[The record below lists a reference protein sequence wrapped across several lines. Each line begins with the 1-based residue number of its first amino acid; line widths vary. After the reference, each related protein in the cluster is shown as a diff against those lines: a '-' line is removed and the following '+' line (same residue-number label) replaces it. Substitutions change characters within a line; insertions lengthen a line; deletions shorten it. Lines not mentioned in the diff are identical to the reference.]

1 MSKIRVYKVAEN
13 LGMPTKEVVDLLKEL
28 GVEVKNH
35 MSNVD
40 EELVELLQEEI
51 SYQKKKEEEAR
62 KKQEKTLS
70 FDSLP
75 TLREVAKIFNEEVE
89 ELILELADLN
99 MVFGPKDFLP
109 PLVVERLARERG
121 WYVKWEK
128 DLKELTHKMLDTK
141 TYPRPPVVTILGH
154 VDHGKTTLLDA
165 IRSSQVAE
173 TEFGGITQKI
183 GAYQVEID
191 GRKITFIDTPGHE
204 AFTTMRARGAQ
215 ATDIA
220 VLVVAAD
227 DGVMPQT
234 VEAIQHAK
242 AANVPI
248 IVAINKIDKV
258 GANPERV
265 KQQLAEYDLI
275 PEEWGGETIFVN
287 ISALQKKGISDLLDL
302 ILLQADLLELQ
313 ARHTG
318 YATGVVIESRLDR
331 GRGPVATV
339 IVQEGI
345 LKVGDYFVAGSSWGR
360 VKSLLNYLGKTVREA
375 YPSTPVE
382 VVGFSDLPPAGTKL
396 MVVGEEKIAHLIAE
410 RRKEREKEKLL
421 KESRPY
427 SISLEEMLA
436 PEEGKSR
443 ELNLILK
450 ADFQGSLEALEKAI
464 ASLEEEEVK
473 INIVYQGVG
482 NITETDIMLA
492 SASQGIVIGF
502 NVRLLSEAA
511 KIAKREGV
519 EVRLYRVIYEVIDDI
534 EKAIKGLIEPRLVEE
549 TLGRA
554 EVRAI
559 FKIPRVGE
567 IAGSYVTQGKIERG
581 ALARILRGEEVI
593 KEGAKITSLKRFKED
608 VREVTQGYECGIGL
622 ENFDDFQEGDIL
634 EAYVIKEEEK

>member
-1 MSKIRVYKVAEN
+1 MSKIRVYKVAES

-75 TLREVAKIFNEEVE
+75 TLREIAKIFNEEVE

-99 MVFGPKDFLP
+99 MIFSPKDFLP

-121 WYVKWEK
+121 WYVKWGK
-128 DLKELTHKMLDTK
+128 DLKELTQKTLDTK

-183 GAYQVEID
+183 GAYQVEVN

-204 AFTTMRARGAQ
+204 AFTAMRARGAQ
-215 ATDIA
+215 VTDIA

-258 GANPERV
+258 GANPDRV
-265 KQQLAEYDLI
+265 KQQLSEYGLI

-287 ISALQKKGISDLLDL
+287 ISALQKKGISELLDL

-313 ARHTG
+313 ARHNG
-318 YATGVVIESRLDR
+318 YAIGVVIESRLDR

-339 IVQEGI
+339 VVQEGI
-345 LKVGDYFVAGSSWGR
+345 LKVGDYFAAGSSWGR
-360 VKSLLNYLGKTVREA
+360 VKSLFNDLGKTVPEA
-375 YPSTPVE
+375 YPSAPVE
-382 VVGFSDLPPAGTKL
+382 VVGFSDLPLAGTKL

-410 RRKEREKEKLL
+410 RRKDKEKEKLL
-421 KESRPY
+421 KESKAY

-436 PEEGKSR
+436 PEEGKNR

-464 ASLEEEEVK
+464 ASLEGEEVK
-473 INIVYQGVG
+473 INILYQGVG
-482 NITETDIMLA
+482 NITETDVMLA
-492 SASQGIVIGF
+492 SASRGIVVGF
-502 NVRLLSEAA
+502 NVKLLSEAA
-511 KIAKREGV
+511 KIAKKEGV

-534 EKAIKGLIEPRLVEE
+534 EKAIKGLIAPRMVEE
-549 TLGRA
+549 VLGRA

-559 FKIPRVGE
+559 FKIPRVGA

-581 ALARILRGEEVI
+581 ALARVIRREETV
-593 KEGAKITSLKRFKED
+593 KEGARITSLKRFKED
-608 VREVTQGYECGIGL
+608 VKEVTQGYECGIGL

-634 EAYVIKEEEK
+634 EAYVIKEEK

>member
-1 MSKIRVYKVAEN
+1 M
-13 LGMPTKEVVDLLKEL
+13 
-28 GVEVKNH
+28 
-35 MSNVD
+35 
-40 EELVELLQEEI
+40 
-51 SYQKKKEEEAR
+51 
-62 KKQEKTLS
+62 
-70 FDSLP
+70 
-75 TLREVAKIFNEEVE
+75 
-89 ELILELADLN
+89 
-99 MVFGPKDFLP
+99 
-109 PLVVERLARERG
+109 
-121 WYVKWEK
+121 
-128 DLKELTHKMLDTK
+128 
-141 TYPRPPVVTILGH
+141 
-154 VDHGKTTLLDA
+154 
-165 IRSSQVAE
+165 AE
-173 TEFGGITQKI
+173 TEFGRITQKI
-183 GAYQVEID
+183 GANQVEID

>member
-1 MSKIRVYKVAEN
+1 MSKIRVYKVAER

-75 TLREVAKIFNEEVE
+75 TLREIAKIFNEEVE

-99 MVFGPKDFLP
+99 MIFSPKDFLP

-121 WYVKWEK
+121 WYVKWGK
-128 DLKELTHKMLDTK
+128 DLKELTQKTLDTK

-183 GAYQVEID
+183 GAYQVEVN

-204 AFTTMRARGAQ
+204 AFTAMRARGAQ
-215 ATDIA
+215 VTDIA

-258 GANPERV
+258 GANPDRV
-265 KQQLAEYDLI
+265 KQQLSEYGLI

-287 ISALQKKGISDLLDL
+287 ISALQKKGISELLDL

-313 ARHTG
+313 ARHNG
-318 YATGVVIESRLDR
+318 YAIGVVIESRLDR

-339 IVQEGI
+339 VVQEGI
-345 LKVGDYFVAGSSWGR
+345 LKVGDYFAAGSSWGR
-360 VKSLLNYLGKTVREA
+360 VKSLFNDLGKTVPEA
-375 YPSTPVE
+375 YPSAPVE
-382 VVGFSDLPPAGTKL
+382 VVGFSDLPLAGTKL

-410 RRKEREKEKLL
+410 RRKDKEKEKLL
-421 KESRPY
+421 KESKAY

-436 PEEGKSR
+436 PEEGKNR

-450 ADFQGSLEALEKAI
+450 ADFQGSLEAMEKAI
-464 ASLEEEEVK
+464 ASLEGEEVK
-473 INIVYQGVG
+473 INILYQGVG
-482 NITETDIMLA
+482 NITETDVMLA
-492 SASQGIVIGF
+492 SASRGIVVGF
-502 NVRLLSEAA
+502 NVKLLSEAA
-511 KIAKREGV
+511 KIAKKEGV

-534 EKAIKGLIEPRLVEE
+534 EKAIKGLMSPRLVEE
-549 TLGRA
+549 VLGRA

-559 FKIPRVGE
+559 FKIPRVGA

-581 ALARILRGEEVI
+581 ALARVIRREETV
-593 KEGAKITSLKRFKED
+593 KEGARITSLKRFKED
-608 VREVTQGYECGIGL
+608 VKEVTQGYECGIGL

-634 EAYVIKEEEK
+634 EAYVIKEEK